1 MPSKKPQFVIR
12 GDKEIFD
19 KICYI
24 ASENERSGTQEI
36 IYLIKERIKEYE
48 AKHGKLIVEEDGTVH
63 PETTYKVEISS
74 TLKSG

>member
-24 ASENERSGTQEI
+24 ASEHERSGTQEI
-36 IYLIKERIKEYE
+36 MYLIKERIKDYE
-48 AKHGKLIVEEDGTVH
+48 SIHGTLIIENDGTIH
-63 PETTYKVEISS
+63 PDITMMGKSS